1 MDKDRSQKMTLQ
13 QNKEVVDE
21 FANDIAICL
30 SSENKSLNPKYLY
43 DHKGSQLFEQI
54 CLQPEYYLTRT
65 EASLL
70 KRHAPLIIN
79 LVGSNIRI
87 IELGSGSSSKTAL
100 LLRYLSSQ
108 KRRIFYFPIDISA
121 SILMESTRRLKSQFP
136 NATIIAIRSDYN
148 TGVDRAAAKCMVT
161 DGESEEEKKKKK
173 KKKKSNNN
181 DNQYSKLILF
191 LGSSI
196 GNFEPMAAGSFLRSI
211 REKLHTNDFLLVG
224 FDLQK
229 DESVLTAAYDDKAGI
244 TAKFNLNLLARINR
258 ELGGN
263 FEPEKFKHYA
273 FYNREQHRIE
283 MHLVSN
289 TNQQV
294 YIEALGK
301 NFSFGKGDSI
311 HTENSYKYS
320 LDQIAALAKDSGFRI
335 KKEFMDEKRW
345 FNMALLSPS

>member
-13 QNKEVVDE
+13 QNKEVEE
-21 FANDIAICL
+21 FANDVAICL
-30 SSENKSLNPKYLY
+30 ASENKRLNPKYLY
-43 DHKGSQLFEQI
+43 DHMGSQLFEQI

-70 KRHAPLIIN
+70 KRHAPLITN

-108 KRRIFYFPIDISA
+108 KMRIIYFPIDISI

-136 NATIIAIRSDYN
+136 NASIIAIRSDYG
-148 TGVDRAAAKCMVT
+148 TGVDRAAAKCMAT
-161 DGESEEEKKKKK
+161 DGVRGKKTNKS
-173 KKKKSNNN
+173 SNN
-181 DNQYSKLILF
+181 DDQYSKLILF

-196 GNFEPMAAGSFLRSI
+196 GNFEPMAARSFLRSI

-229 DESVLTAAYDDKAGI
+229 DESVLTAAYNDKAGI

-263 FEPEKFKHYA
+263 FELEKFKHSA

-289 TNQQV
+289 TDQQV

-301 NFSFGKGDSI
+301 NFSFEKGDSI

-335 KKEFMDEKRW
+335 KKGFTDEKRW